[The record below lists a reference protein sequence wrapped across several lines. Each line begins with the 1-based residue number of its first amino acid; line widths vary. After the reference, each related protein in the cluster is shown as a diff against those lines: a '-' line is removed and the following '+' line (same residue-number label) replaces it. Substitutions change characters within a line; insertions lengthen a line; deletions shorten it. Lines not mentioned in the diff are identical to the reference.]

1 MDNED
6 RSGLLL
12 LLISFWI
19 LGAASGLSP
28 LICNFLLKVIGLNS
42 VEGLVFWRATLYG

>member
-6 RSGLLL
+6 RSGFLL

-28 LICNFLLKVIGLNS
+28 LVCNFLFKVIGLNS
-42 VEGLVFWRATLYG
+42 VEGLVYWRSTLYG